1 MVGALCWCVDA
12 LNLNVTGTD
21 AINKVNG
28 IPKGE
33 GTGSSK
39 QTAKEE
45 AARQA
50 FYAMGWT

>member
-1 MVGALCWCVDA
+1 VYRYVVFVLSEAVQGLMRGNA
-12 LNLNVTGTD
+12 
-21 AINKVNG
+21 VNG

-33 GTGSSK
+33 GKGSSK